1 MKMKYIIVFLCIVLS
16 GCSISKTTTLLIDG
30 EQETRWGFDFMT
42 MRIEKKH
49 ASLRSDKGVGF
60 ALKFTGETSPLPE
73 LKLGYWGSNQTFTPM
88 VEATFDENGNMKKKE
103 ALPSTLIKL
112 GSDPVGGKA
121 VDDCSATGVAAQE
134 ASKCT
139 GISIPLAVDTQDVTL
154 TEDWANE

>member
-1 MKMKYIIVFLCIVLS
+1 MKMRYLIIAVCLTLAL
-16 GCSISKTTTLLIDG
+16 GCSISKTTMTYPDG
-30 EQETRWGFDFMT
+30 IKESRWGFDLMS

-60 ALKFTGETSPLPE
+60 ALKFSAGSNSPLPE

-88 VEATFDENGNMKKKE
+88 VEATFDENGNMIRKE

-121 VDDCSATGVAAQE
+121 VDDVSATGIAAQE
-134 ASKCT
+134 ASKT
-139 GISIPLAVDTQDVTL
+139 YDIPLLKSLEAEI